1 MDKKWLLSL
10 LLALP
15 LVANAECYCDD
26 EPEDDGEFRAYSY
39 AGIKGGK
46 HELNDAIVPA
56 ASNKGNGTGV
66 YIGTRFTEYFAVEM
80 DYTRLGNVMTV
91 SNGSARTQ
99 ALSLSG
105 VHQVNIGLFDLYGK
119 LGATYTHTSFPAAVP
134 STKNIGLNYGFG
146 LNIHL
151 NKDIDVRIGW
161 ENYKVKITGESND
174 TLTFMGIS
182 IPLLF

>member
-46 HELNDAIVPA
+46 HALNDALVPA
-56 ASNKGNGTGV
+56 ASNTGTGLGF
-66 YIGTRFTEYFAVEM
+66 YIGTRYTEYFAVEW
-80 DYTRLGNVMTV
+80 DYTRLGNVMTTT
-91 SNGSARTQ
+91 NGNASTQ

-105 VHQVNIGLFDLYGK
+105 VHQVNMGLFDLYGK
-119 LGATYTHTSFPAAVP
+119 LGLSYAHTSFPAAVP
-134 STKNIGLNYGFG
+134 STTNIGLNYGLG
-146 LNIHL
+146 LNIQL
-151 NKDIDVRIGW
+151 DKDIDVRLGW
-161 ENYKVKITGESND
+161 ENYKVKATGKSD
-174 TLTFMGIS
+174 DALTFTGIS
-182 IPLLF
+182 YRY